1 MQITALCLP
10 SILPGI
16 HLIADPAR
24 RDDPPGRTGYYT
36 MRGLMRQRRDAQ
48 QRGIFKASC
57 PAVIKK

>member
-1 MQITALCLP
+1 
-10 SILPGI
+10 
-16 HLIADPAR
+16 
-24 RDDPPGRTGYYT
+24 